1 MIFLG
6 PGFATLLVFA
16 ALCHFNRISIAVAG
30 SERIM
35 EQYRLSPV
43 AMGDVYTVFLVG
55 YTLAMMPAGWF
66 IDRYGPRAALTVS
79 GFSSAVLVALT
90 AVAALAGSSA
100 AVLAVLYPIRALAGV
115 ATAPLHPAAAQAVAL
130 GVPAPARS
138 LANGVVNG
146 AAVAGIAS
154 TYVLFGDLIDA
165 INWPAAFVVSGLATT
180 VVTVA
185 WVAAASRWLGDS
197 PRARPETATA
207 GVRAPLL
214 SRDLMLLTLSYGG
227 LGYFR
232 YLFFYW
238 INYYFHVVLA
248 ESDAA
253 SRVEATVPT
262 LAMAVGMFGGG
273 GLADR
278 LQRRWGRRLGLTI
291 VPSAG
296 LAASG
301 LLLLAGTRQ
310 TSAGW
315 AVVAFSLALAAAG
328 MCEGPFW
335 TAVTALGGQ
344 RGGSAGAVLNIGGNV
359 GGLLAPVVTP
369 LVSARLGW
377 PAGFGLAA
385 VLCLGAATL
394 WRWIDPYR
402 ERAPAAPGS

>member
-1 MIFLG
+1 
-6 PGFATLLVFA
+6 
-16 ALCHFNRISIAVAG
+16 
-30 SERIM
+30 
-35 EQYRLSPV
+35 
-43 AMGDVYTVFLVG
+43 
-55 YTLAMMPAGWF
+55 
-66 IDRYGPRAALTVS
+66 
-79 GFSSAVLVALT
+79 
-90 AVAALAGSSA
+90 
-100 AVLAVLYPIRALAGV
+100 
-115 ATAPLHPAAAQAVAL
+115 
-130 GVPAPARS
+130 
-138 LANGVVNG
+138 
-146 AAVAGIAS
+146 
-154 TYVLFGDLIDA
+154 
-165 INWPAAFVVSGLATT
+165 
-180 VVTVA
+180 
-185 WVAAASRWLGDS
+185 
-197 PRARPETATA
+197 
-207 GVRAPLL
+207 
-214 SRDLMLLTLSYGG
+214 
-227 LGYFR
+227 
-232 YLFFYW
+232 
-238 INYYFHVVLA
+238 
-248 ESDAA
+248 
-253 SRVEATVPT
+253 VPT

-291 VPSAG
+291 VPAAG

-335 TAVTALGGQ
+335 TAVTALGGP